1 MILTERYR
9 PKNPHSRFLL
19 SKKLVLT
26 ETEQPK
32 SNAGTVP
39 CSQLFR
45 SAEASGDE
53 LMLLACY
60 RTLGT
65 KLATYL
71 AETWSGF
78 PAEPGQPPDLH
89 PRGTELY

>member
-1 MILTERYR
+1 
-9 PKNPHSRFLL
+9 
-19 SKKLVLT
+19 
-26 ETEQPK
+26 
-32 SNAGTVP
+32 
-39 CSQLFR
+39 
-45 SAEASGDE
+45 
-53 LMLLACY
+53 MLLACY